1 MSTSEAPETDNG
13 FAALSQA
20 VTRALARI
28 RELEG
33 ELKRTRARRDEVEAL
48 LQRMTAGEENP
59 AHMAQ
64 RLKKLDREN
73 GELRSRL
80 GSGREIADRLL
91 ARVRY
96 LQEHD

>member
-1 MSTSEAPETDNG
+1 MSTSEVREAENG
-13 FAALSQA
+13 FGALAQA

-33 ELKRTRARRDEVEAL
+33 ELRSTRDRRDEVEAL

-59 AHMAQ
+59 AHMAE
-64 RLKKLDREN
+64 RLKRLDQEN
-73 GELRSRL
+73 GELRLRL
-80 GSGREIADRLL
+80 SAGQEIADRLL

-96 LQEHD
+96 LQEHG

>member
-1 MSTSEAPETDNG
+1 MSTSEVPEIDNG
-13 FAALSQA
+13 FGALSGA

-28 RELEG
+28 EELEE
-33 ELKRTRARRDEVEAL
+33 ELQRTRARRDEVEAL

-64 RLKKLDREN
+64 RLKSLGREN
-73 GELRSRL
+73 GELRGRL
-80 GSGREIADRLL
+80 NSGREIADRLL

>member
-1 MSTSEAPETDNG
+1 MSTSEVLETDNG
-13 FAALSQA
+13 FGVLARA

-28 RELEG
+28 EELEG
-33 ELKRTRARRDEVEAL
+33 ELQRTRARRDEVEAL

-64 RLKKLDREN
+64 RLKRLDREN
-73 GELRSRL
+73 GELRGRL
-80 GSGREIADRLL
+80 NAGQEIADRLL